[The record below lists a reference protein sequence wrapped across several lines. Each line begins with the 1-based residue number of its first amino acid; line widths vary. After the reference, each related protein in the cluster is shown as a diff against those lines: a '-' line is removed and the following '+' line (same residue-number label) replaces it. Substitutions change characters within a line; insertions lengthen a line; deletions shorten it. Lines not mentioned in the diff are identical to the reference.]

1 MKTAANNQ
9 NQKIEIAENIN
20 QKVQKKATIFSLKFK
35 INEQIAQ
42 LDGFLAQYESEL
54 CGIDGL
60 EIGGS
65 KRPLTSNKKV
75 TDMPVDPNEPTYCF
89 CNRVAFG
96 DMVGCDNPKVRN

>member
-1 MKTAANNQ
+1 
-9 NQKIEIAENIN
+9 
-20 QKVQKKATIFSLKFK
+20 LKFK

-65 KRPLTSNKKV
+65 KIPLTSYKKV

-89 CNRVAFG
+89 CDRVAFG
-96 DMVGCDNPKVRN
+96 NMVGCDNPKVRN